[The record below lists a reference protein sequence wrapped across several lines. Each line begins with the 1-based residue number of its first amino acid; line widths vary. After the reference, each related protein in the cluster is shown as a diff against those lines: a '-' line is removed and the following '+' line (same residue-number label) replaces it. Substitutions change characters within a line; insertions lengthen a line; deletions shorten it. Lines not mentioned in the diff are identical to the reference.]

1 MTLRHFKIFVTVCD
15 TLNMTEAAK
24 ALFISQSAISQAV
37 SELEGYYD
45 ARLFERL
52 SRKLYLTQ
60 AGEKLLSY
68 ARHMLRMSADIQKD
82 MKALLQ
88 SGSLRLGASVTIGAS
103 VLPRLVGAFKATHP
117 DTEISVIED
126 NTEQIE
132 KQLLGDRTDFG
143 LVEGEI
149 ISRDIMCSPF
159 MEDELTLVCA
169 SAHRFAGLS
178 AVKPQELEKEEFIV
192 RERGSGTRKTFE
204 SVMTAHNLAWK
215 ESWTCNNADTIKAA
229 VSAGLG
235 VSVISKLAV
244 AKEVRDGALVAVPV
258 EGIRF
263 ERTFKIAYH
272 KNKFLTA
279 QMKDFFDL
287 CINAAVFPEGTR

>member
-1 MTLRHFKIFVTVCD
+1 MTLRHFKIFICVCD
-15 TLNMTEAAK
+15 TLSMTEAAK
-24 ALFISQSAISQAV
+24 ALFISQSAISQAI
-37 SELEGYYD
+37 SELENYYD
-45 ARLFERL
+45 VRLFERL
-52 SRKLYLTQ
+52 SRKLYITQ
-60 AGEKLLSY
+60 AGERLLSY
-68 ARHMLRMSADIQKD
+68 ARHMLRMSADIEKD

-88 SGSLRLGASVTIGAS
+88 TGSLRLGASVTIGAS
-103 VLPRLVGAFKATHP
+103 MLPRLVKAFKQTHP
-117 DTEISVIED
+117 ETQISVIED

-132 KQLLGDRTDFG
+132 KLLLADKTDFG

-149 ISRDIMCSPF
+149 ISRDILCSAF
-159 MEDELTLVCA
+159 MEDALSLICA
-169 SAHRFAGLS
+169 KDHRFAGCS
-178 AVKPQELEKEEFIV
+178 AIIPQELEKEDFIV

-204 SVMTAHNLAWK
+204 SVMTANNLAFK

-235 VSVISKLAV
+235 VSVISNLAV
-244 AKEVRDGALVAVPV
+244 EKEIMGGSLVIVPI

-279 QMKDFFDL
+279 QMKEFFAL
-287 CINAAVFPEGTR
+287 CTGSAT